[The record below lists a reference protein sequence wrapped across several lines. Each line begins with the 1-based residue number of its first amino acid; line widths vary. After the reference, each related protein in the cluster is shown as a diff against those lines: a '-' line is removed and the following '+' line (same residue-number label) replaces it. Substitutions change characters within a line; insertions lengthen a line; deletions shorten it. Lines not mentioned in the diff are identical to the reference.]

1 MRDEQAKDD
10 HGWADSLHPTAEH
23 KHCGAGGEA
32 LATSLISPK
41 SGPRQ
46 ALLDLV
52 MASILAGL
60 SSLHMYTKAL
70 SYSEITPR
78 FLRQKKKRA
87 KPRFLVPGPW
97 LEDCTLLVSDAA
109 TRRSTW
115 PQRGAMSRRLH
126 STPGPC
132 HMSGSLFSSSCGCS
146 LTPNRDHRE
155 LPKGEKKTRRSNAE
169 PLAAFPTLSLPGCQE
184 TTNPYPPMWKEPY
197 SVTSMQGFDSLR
209 CQAITL
215 QFLIG
220 LAHQCRLLASRRWS
234 D

>member
-1 MRDEQAKDD
+1 MNQARDD
-10 HGWADSLHPTAEH
+10 HGWPDSLHPTAEH
-23 KHCGAGGEA
+23 KHCGAGEEA

-97 LEDCTLLVSDAA
+97 LEDCTLAGL
-109 TRRSTW
+109 R
-115 PQRGAMSRRLH
+115 
-126 STPGPC
+126 
-132 HMSGSLFSSSCGCS
+132 CS
-146 LTPNRDHRE
+146 NSQVD
-155 LPKGEKKTRRSNAE
+155 
-169 PLAAFPTLSLPGCQE
+169 LAAARRHESPAPFNFRPLPHERVAVQLL
-184 TTNPYPPMWKEPY
+184 
-197 SVTSMQGFDSLR
+197 LR
-209 CQAITL
+209 L
-215 QFLIG
+215 QP
-220 LAHQCRLLASRRWS
+220 HSQPRSS
-234 D
+234 